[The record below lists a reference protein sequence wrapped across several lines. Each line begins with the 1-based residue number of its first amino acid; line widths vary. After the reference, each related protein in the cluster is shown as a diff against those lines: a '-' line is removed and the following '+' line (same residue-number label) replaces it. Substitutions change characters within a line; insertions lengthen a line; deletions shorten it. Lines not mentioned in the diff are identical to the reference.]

1 MIKLKIYIETLGC
14 PKNEADSRVLSG
26 MFKDKKHEL
35 TDDCDVADIAIINT
49 CGFILDAAQE
59 SVDALVQFSTDLK
72 EKNKNLKVYGMGCL
86 VQRYKDE
93 LLKEIPEV
101 DGWIGVDTL
110 ENSLDFI
117 LNRESKSLIPQIP
130 NPTFSKTPQNFY
142 LNNEEYTYVKIGD
155 GCNRACEFCSIPTFK
170 GAHVSRAPEEIIKE
184 CRQLIE
190 SGKKELIIVDQ
201 DITQYDYE
209 GVDLKELIRR
219 IDKIEGD
226 YWIRLMYMH
235 PDHIT
240 NELFL
245 SLKDT
250 RHVIP
255 YFDIPVQHGSDKV
268 LKNMGRIRMSEEL
281 KKQLAFV
288 REVFPNAI
296 LRTTIMLGFPGE
308 TDEEFEVLK
317 EFMQDVKFD
326 KVGVFKFSM
335 EEGTPV
341 SFRNVSIPDAD
352 IVEKRFEEIND
363 IQREISE
370 EKNEKLVGMEMTLIV
385 EGTEEDLLLCRSY
398 REAPEIDSE
407 IFIELGKSKEIPP
420 RGSLIKARIVAYA
433 EYDLEAELI

>member
-1 MIKLKIYIETLGC
+1 LIKLKIYIETLGC

-86 VQRYKDE
+86 VQRYKDD

-110 ENSLDFI
+110 ENTLDFI

-142 LNNEEYTYVKIGD
+142 LNSEEYTYVKIGD

-184 CRQLIE
+184 CRQLID

-201 DITQYDYE
+201 DVTQYNYE
-209 GVDLKELIRR
+209 GIDLKELIRQ

-268 LKNMGRIRMSEEL
+268 LKNMGRIRMSDEL

-288 REVFPNAI
+288 RKVFPNAI

-308 TDEEFEVLK
+308 TDEEFEGLK

-326 KVGVFKFSM
+326 KVGVFKFSL

-420 RGSLIKARIVAYA
+420 RGSLIKGRIIAYA